1 MTKADLINAI
11 AEKSGCTKKTANEV
25 MKAFSATMLDLV
37 KNGDSLILPGIG
49 TFSVV
54 EKPERTARNPRTG
67 EANVIPAHK
76 APKFK
81 FATVLKN
88 AAKGE

>member
-1 MTKADLINAI
+1 MTKADFISAI
-11 AEKSGCTKKTANEV
+11 AEKSGCSKKDADAV
-25 MKAFSATMLDLV
+25 MKAFSETVLDVV
-37 KNGDSLILPGIG
+37 KNGDSLMLAGLG

-54 EKPERTARNPRTG
+54 DKPERTSRNPRTG
-67 EANVIPAHK
+67 ESITIPAHK

>member
-1 MTKADLINAI
+1 MTKADFISVI
-11 AEKSGCTKKTANEV
+11 AEKSGCSKKDADAV
-25 MKAFSATMLDLV
+25 MKAFSETVLDVV
-37 KNGDSLILPGIG
+37 KNGDSLMLAGLG

-54 EKPERTARNPRTG
+54 DKPERTSRNPRTG
-67 EANVIPAHK
+67 ESITIPAHK

>member
-1 MTKADLINAI
+1 MTKADFISVI
-11 AEKSGCTKKTANEV
+11 AEKSGCSKKDADAV
-25 MKAFSATMLDLV
+25 MKAFSEAVLDVV
-37 KNGDSLILPGIG
+37 KNGDSLMLAGLG

-54 EKPERTARNPRTG
+54 DKPERTSRNPRTG
-67 EANVIPAHK
+67 ESIIIPAHK

-88 AAKGE
+88 VAKGE